1 MLDAQVIWDLPDEED
16 GNVEHLAEHGI
27 TPEEAEEV
35 LFDPNSETTRSRTSG
50 ENITFGET
58 GEGRYLAVVWEHID
72 DNPLT
77 LRPIT
82 AYEVPRPR

>member
-1 MLDAQVIWDLPDEED
+1 MFGAQIIWDLPDDED
-16 GNVEHLAEHGI
+16 GNVEHLAEHGVA
-27 TPEEAEEV
+27 PAEEV
-35 LFDPNSETTRSRTSG
+35 LLDPDSETTKSRSTG

-58 GEGRYLAVVWEHID
+58 SAGRYLAVVWEHID

-82 AYEVPRPR
+82 AYDAPRRT